1 MLKQRFTTNDRAL
14 IGRPPHYRF
23 LGQDAT
29 TTSWLREGENEQV
42 EHFTYEQLAEFQ
54 KSSLW
59 RYERDYYDL
68 NQTKLASSM
77 PALTLDH
84 LSDNARK
91 KTIWYFIICM
101 AVKAMY
107 DAGEISLTDASITM
121 AKAAL
126 QEKMNEI
133 EAQRHNIGVDIKG
146 FTDMRVRKLPCTKTI
161 RTKFA
166 TLRRFGYNLLSLAPG
181 WYRATKVGNK
191 FDEETEAVVMKLVR
205 EIASREMNNKAEIS
219 RQVINRLVELNG
231 ERADEGIAAL
241 GVPSQRTIER
251 RISAMNQ
258 AELYAI
264 FHGADAAR
272 KEFALSA
279 GGRLRQFA
287 MDEIMFDECEVD
299 LFTYFTNL
307 GIYDHLPKHIRENL
321 PRGRRWIC
329 AAIDTRT
336 RVILGIRVAAKPCAE
351 EAVKLLRMVVRD
363 KTDIAM
369 AMGAESPW
377 PFHGG
382 LGMVACDTGSAFV
395 SDEFIS
401 AVTALGGTMFFPPV
415 KIPELRAEIERV
427 FGTINSK
434 LLTRI
439 FGRAFH
445 NPKARGDYDSEG
457 RAVLDDDE
465 LARILTIFFV
475 DFYHHNQHTGLGF
488 KTPANSWSEVED
500 KYFVNAPPDRHTVRS
515 AVGIE
520 MQRKLSKRGID
531 VFGNYYTCPEL
542 QAFWHA
548 SSKRK
553 MRIRVDPHDI
563 GAISVLIG
571 ENWVTADALD
581 CDLDGVHMSSW
592 VTEFRAIKAHNK
604 AESELSSDLRDRAL
618 KNIDAI
624 CHKAALRAGIGP
636 HDLTKEQVL
645 KLQKDLF
652 HGTTFKPRLE
662 IGTPVEE
669 PGLMGTR
676 FETATALE
684 GSKPSR
690 EQIADSEADSIET
703 SQPITKPTWNLED
716 K

>member
-1 MLKQRFTTNDRAL
+1 MLKPHFTTNDRAL
-14 IGRPPHYRF
+14 IGKPPHYRF

-29 TTSWLREGENEQV
+29 TTSWLREGENGQV
-42 EHFTYEQLAEFQ
+42 EHFTYEQLTEFR
-54 KSSLW
+54 KSSQW
-59 RYERDYYDL
+59 RYDRDYYDL
-68 NQTKLASSM
+68 TQTKLASSM

-84 LSDNARK
+84 LSESARK

-146 FTDMRVRKLPCTKTI
+146 FTDMRVRKLPCSKTI

-166 TLRRFGYNLLSLAPG
+166 TLRRFGYNLLSLSPG
-181 WYRATKVGNK
+181 WFRATKIGSK
-191 FDEETEAVVMKLVR
+191 FNEETEAAVMQLVR
-205 EIASREMNNKAEIS
+205 AIASREMDNKAEIA
-219 RQVINRLVELNG
+219 RQVIDRLMELNE
-231 ERADEGIAAL
+231 ERALEGIGAL

-251 RISAMNQ
+251 RIAAMNQ

-279 GGRLRQFA
+279 GGRPRQFA

-307 GIYDHLPKHIRENL
+307 GIYDHLPKLVRENL

-336 RVILGIRVAAKPCAE
+336 RVILGIRVAEKPSAE

-363 KTDIAM
+363 KTDIAK
-369 AMGAESPW
+369 AMGAESLW
-377 PFHGG
+377 SFHGG
-382 LGMVACDTGSAFV
+382 LGMVACDTGSAFA

-401 AVTALGGTMFFPPV
+401 AVTALGGTIFFPPV

-434 LLTRI
+434 LLTRLY
-439 FGRAFH
+439 GRAFH
-445 NPKARGDYDSEG
+445 KPSARGDYDSEG

-475 DFYHHNQHTGLGF
+475 DFYHHNQHTGLNF
-488 KTPANSWSEVED
+488 KTPANCWAEVQE
-500 KYFVNAPPDRHTVRS
+500 KYFINAPPDRHTVRS
-515 AVGIE
+515 AVGVE

-548 SSKRK
+548 SAKRQ
-553 MRIRVDPHDI
+553 MRIKVDPHDI
-563 GAISVLIG
+563 GAISILIG
-571 ENWVTADALD
+571 DTWVSADALD

-592 VTEFRAIKAHNK
+592 VKEFREIKAHNK

-624 CHKAALRAGIGP
+624 CQKAALRAGIGP

-645 KLQKDLF
+645 RLQKDPF
-652 HGTTFKPRLE
+652 HGTTFKPRPE
-662 IGTPVEE
+662 IGSLDETPDM
-669 PGLMGTR
+669 MGTR
-676 FETATALE
+676 FDTGTALE
-684 GSKPSR
+684 PTEPPQRPSM
-690 EQIADSEADSIET
+690 ETDADPTET
-703 SQPITKPTWNLED
+703 PQPITKPTWKLED

>member
-1 MLKQRFTTNDRAL
+1 MKPRFTTNDRAL
-14 IGRPPHYRF
+14 IGKPPHYRF
-23 LGQDAT
+23 LAQDAT
-29 TTSWLREGENEQV
+29 TTTWLREGENGQV
-42 EHFTYEQLAEFQ
+42 EHFTYEQLEEFR
-54 KSSLW
+54 KSSRW
-59 RYERDYYDL
+59 RYDRDYYDL

-84 LSDNARK
+84 LSAAARK

-107 DAGEISLTDASITM
+107 DAGELSLTDASITM

-126 QEKMNEI
+126 QERMNEI
-133 EAQRHNIGVDIKG
+133 ELRRHNIGVDIKG
-146 FTDMRVRKLPCTKTI
+146 FTDMRVRKLPCSKTI

-166 TLRRFGYNLLSLAPG
+166 TLRRFGYDLLSLSPG
-181 WYRATKVGNK
+181 WYRAKKIGTK
-191 FDEETEAVVMKLVR
+191 FDEETEANVIKLVR
-205 EIASREMNNKAEIS
+205 EIASREMNNKAEIA
-219 RQVINRLVELNG
+219 RQVIERLLELND
-231 ERADEGIAAL
+231 EREREGIAAL

-251 RISAMNQ
+251 RIAAMNQ

-279 GGRLRQFA
+279 GGRPRQFA
-287 MDEIMFDECEVD
+287 MDEIMFDEYETD
-299 LFTYFTNL
+299 LITYFTNL
-307 GIYDHLPKHIRENL
+307 GLYNHLPKHVKSNL
-321 PRGRRWIC
+321 PLGRRWIC

-336 RVILGIRVAAKPCAE
+336 RAILGIRIAKKPSAE
-351 EAVKLLRMVVRD
+351 EAIKLLRMVVRD
-363 KTDIAM
+363 KTDIAK
-369 AMGAESPW
+369 AMGAESSW

-382 LGMVACDTGSAFV
+382 LSMVACDTGSAFV
-395 SDEFIS
+395 SDEFIA
-401 AVTALGGTMFFPPV
+401 AVTALGGTIFFPPV

-434 LLTRI
+434 LLTRLY
-439 FGRAFH
+439 GRAFH
-445 NPKARGDYDSEG
+445 KPSARGDYDSEG
-457 RAVLDDDE
+457 RAVLDDEE

-475 DFYHHNQHTGLGF
+475 DFYHHHQHTGLDF
-488 KTPANSWSEVED
+488 KTPANCWAEVEG
-500 KYFVNAPPDRHTVRS
+500 KYLVNAPPDRHTVRS
-515 AVGIE
+515 AVGVE

-542 QAFWHA
+542 QTFWHKSA
-548 SSKRK
+548 KRQ
-553 MRIRVDPHDI
+553 MRIKVDPHDI
-563 GAISVLIG
+563 GAISILIG
-571 ENWVTADALD
+571 DTWVTADALD

-592 VTEFRAIKAHNK
+592 VKEFREIKAHNK
-604 AESELSSDLRDRAL
+604 AESELNSDLRDRAL

-652 HGTTFKPRLE
+652 HGTTFKPRPQ
-662 IGTPVEE
+662 IGSPEE
-669 PGLMGTR
+669 APDMMGTR
-676 FETATALE
+676 FETGTALQ
-684 GSKPSR
+684 GPKPTAGPVKDQKTAPT
-690 EQIADSEADSIET
+690 EDP
-703 SQPITKPTWNLED
+703 QPITKPKWNLED